1 MTKEDK
7 AKVLNI
13 LYECIVKPA
22 IDEDDVVFVDYNR
35 AKAMIMKLEEPEG
48 E

>member
-1 MTKEDK
+1 MTKKEK
-7 AKVLNI
+7 TKVLNI

-22 IDEDDVVFVDYNR
+22 ITEDDVVFVDYNR
-35 AKAMIMKLEEPEG
+35 AKAMIMKLEDPEG